1 MMDGFSV
8 VGVLIGVLAVI
19 IGGYSFY
26 EKCKS
31 YYKELER

>member
-1 MMDGFSV
+1 MGGFILVGALIV
-8 VGVLIGVLAVI
+8 VVAVI